1 MIVFFDTSS
10 WVKRY
15 VDETGSD
22 EVEKICSKADEII
35 LSILCVPET
44 ISSFS
49 RLLREKKITQ
59 SLFFDLKK
67 LLLKKLKM

>member
-22 EVEKICSKADEII
+22 EVKKNCSKADEII

-44 ISSFS
+44 VSLFS
-49 RLLREKKITQ
+49 RLPSERKINR
-59 SLFFDLKK
+59 SFLFN
-67 LLLKKLKM
+67 